1 MRKDQLST
9 TRRATT
15 FVPLAL
21 ACTLSFTIPACAARD
36 DSGAREEFLR
46 YEIVAT
52 HPHDAGDFTQGLVVV
67 EGRLAESTGRYGKSA
82 VAIREIASGATVRRR
97 ALDAAQF
104 GEGLALGA
112 GRLLQLT
119 WREGMALAYDL
130 ALNPVGA
137 FRYTGE
143 GWGLAFDGQHW
154 LMSDG
159 SDRIAFRR
167 AGDFEVLREIRV
179 TSRAGPVRRLN
190 ELEYAQGWLY
200 ANVWMTDRIAVIDPA
215 SGAVRAWLDLGPLRR
230 RFARP
235 PGWNEQEHVLN
246 GIAYDAVSGH
256 FYVTGKCW
264 PALFELRVETP
275 PRGSAP

>member
-1 MRKDQLST
+1 MRKDQLSIA
-9 TRRATT
+9 RRATN

-21 ACTLSFTIPACAARD
+21 ACAASFTVSACAARD
-36 DSGAREEFLR
+36 ESGAREEFLR

-67 EGRLAESTGRYGKSA
+67 EGRLAESTGHYGKSA
-82 VAIREIASGATVRRR
+82 VAIREIGSGAVVRRR
-97 ALDAAQF
+97 ALDAALF
-104 GEGLALGA
+104 GEGLAFGA

-119 WREGMALAYDL
+119 WREGVALAYDL
-130 ALNPVGA
+130 ALNPVGS
-137 FRYTGE
+137 FRYPGE

-159 SDRIAFRR
+159 SERITFRH
-167 AGDFEVLREIRV
+167 ASDFRPLREIRV

-190 ELEYAQGWLY
+190 ELEYARGWLY
-200 ANVWMTDRIAVIDPA
+200 ANVWMTDRVAVIDPG
-215 SGAVRAWLDLGPLRR
+215 SGAVRAWLDLAPLRR

-235 PGWNEQEHVLN
+235 PGWSELEHVLN
-246 GIAYDAVSGH
+246 GIAYDADSGH

-275 PRGSAP
+275 VRGGTP